1 MMSGLI
7 KNILLLFALCAFC
20 ITTYAQLEKYT
31 AVSANDLD
39 RYGGYQGLS
48 FEAKGYF
55 YLLHDGYRY
64 WLVTP
69 DGNAFISHGINH
81 VERKWMQRFYNI
93 DYWARKYNIT
103 DYSDRRFNDGFLKKV
118 SEDLDKIGWNTL
130 GCHNPINY
138 NDPGYPYVNL
148 IPYVKTIRFVNIHHA
163 QPHHHKDDF
172 PDVWSK
178 DYYNHC
184 DQLAK
189 EIAGTLKDDPYLLG
203 YFMTDCPI
211 LTEKDAAPRGNN
223 IYGRARP
230 RSPTWPHVIRSLHG
244 DAPGKKRY
252 VNHMK
257 SRYNNSIK
265 AFNSVYNSD
274 FQSFSELQNATD
286 WRFATD
292 LSNEMELEDNF
303 SFLLKI
309 LDRRYKVET
318 EAIRKYDPHH
328 LILGD
333 KFNGNTQTP
342 KEILKI
348 AANYTDLIFIQHY
361 AFWDEL
367 EDYLNKIADATQK
380 PILMGDASVHVPY
393 DNLPDPFGPQSANQ
407 QARIEDVKTLYL
419 NAFKRDDFL
428 GWHWCGWMD
437 DWEASGNAG
446 KQHGGIQDP
455 FGNFH
460 PVAEFL
466 SEFSKKMYYIVIEG
480 DE

>member
-1 MMSGLI
+1 MNKIKLVTCQQNGLFFNEGKGCKSMMSGLI

-31 AVSANDLD
+31 AVSASDLD

-69 DGNAFISHGINH
+69 DGNAFISYGVNH
-81 VERKWMQRFYNI
+81 LERKWMQRFYNI
-93 DYWARKYNIT
+93 DYWARKNSIT
-103 DYSDRRFNDGFLKKV
+103 DYSDRKFNEAFLKKA
-118 SEDLDKIGWNTL
+118 SEDIEKIGWNTL

-138 NDPGYPYVNL
+138 GDSNPYINL

-163 QPHHHKDDF
+163 RPNPSRSDF
-172 PDVWSK
+172 PDVWSS
-178 DYYNHC
+178 DFYNHC

-189 EIAGTLKDDPYLLG
+189 NVAGELKNDPYLLG

-211 LTEKDAAPRGNN
+211 LTEKDAAERGNI
-223 IYGRARP
+223 IYSPARP
-230 RSPTWPHVIRSLHG
+230 ASPTWPQVIRNMTG
-244 DAPGKKRY
+244 DMPGKQKY
-252 VNHMK
+252 VDHVK
-257 SRYNNSIK
+257 FKYNNSIK
-265 AFNSVYNSD
+265 A
-274 FQSFSELQNATD
+274 
-286 WRFATD
+286 
-292 LSNEMELEDNF
+292 
-303 SFLLKI
+303 
-309 LDRRYKVET
+309 
-318 EAIRKYDPHH
+318 
-328 LILGD
+328 
-333 KFNGNTQTP
+333 
-342 KEILKI
+342 
-348 AANYTDLIFIQHY
+348 
-361 AFWDEL
+361 
-367 EDYLNKIADATQK
+367 
-380 PILMGDASVHVPY
+380 LMGDASVHVPY
-393 DNLPDPFGPQSANQ
+393 KNLPDPFGPQSANQ

-466 SEFSKKMYYIVIEG
+466 SEFSKKMYYIVLEG